1 MIWLVSWP
9 RSGNTFLRTILW
21 NCFRL
26 KSASI
31 YPQDLGDN
39 RKLALQIGH
48 VEHNEINKSS
58 FMPGDPILV
67 KTHEHPTDDKP
78 AIYVIRDGRPACVSL
93 WKFYNKA
100 TPLSVIISGQ
110 HRFGT
115 WANHIKAWNPDTPW
129 NSEGRPNTLLLKYED
144 MIGNLAETINKIGV
158 FINREP
164 LSYDIPP
171 RDHIA
176 GVGGH
181 HVNTYSDWKEILTG
195 DDLKFFWE
203 KNGDMMETMYGITE

>member
-1 MIWLVSWP
+1 MIWLASWP

-26 KSASI
+26 KSTSI
-31 YPQDLGDN
+31 YPQDLGAN

-67 KTHEHPTDDKP
+67 KTHEHPTDNKP

-93 WKFYNKA
+93 WKFYNKS

-115 WANHIKAWNPDTPW
+115 WANHMKAWNP
-129 NSEGRPNTLLLKYED
+129 EERPNTLLLKYED
-144 MIGNLAETINKIGV
+144 MVKDLKGTIDTIAAY
-158 FINREP
+158 IQREP
-164 LSYDIPP
+164 LAYELPP

-176 GVGGH
+176 GIGGH
-181 HVNTYSDWKEILTG
+181 HVNTYSDWKDILTG
-195 DDLKFFWE
+195 DELRLFWE
-203 KNGDMMETMYGITE
+203 TNGHMMEKVYGKKE

>member
-1 MIWLVSWP
+1 MIWLASWP

-26 KSASI
+26 KSASV

-39 RKLALQIGH
+39 RSLALQIGH
-48 VEHNEINKSS
+48 VEHDAINKSS

-67 KTHEHPTDDKP
+67 KTHEHPVDNKP
-78 AIYVIRDGRPACVSL
+78 AVYVVRDGRPACVSL
-93 WKFYNKA
+93 WKFYNKSD
-100 TPLSVIISGQ
+100 PLSVIISGR

-115 WANHIKAWNPDTPW
+115 WANHVKAWNPEER
-129 NSEGRPNTLLLKYED
+129 SNTLLLKYED
-144 MIGNLAETINKIGV
+144 MIAHLSVTIDKIGL
-158 FINREP
+158 FLNREP

-176 GVGGH
+176 GLGGR

-195 DDLKFFWE
+195 ADLQLFWE
-203 KNGDMMETMYGITE
+203 KNGDMMEKMYGITE